1 VLCRS
6 AISTIQFLPESHIQ
20 AFTRLSTTLNPTESS
35 PHSLFLSDL
44 QAISSTINAILGAL
58 SRPHSLITSMSQTSK
73 AVDRH
78 LSSLRRSDRWPLGLL
93 DDTRNKIHQEA
104 AEKVEKARE
113 ELAGLGSELRYTQQT
128 VAGELAAFQDLH
140 ERMGRRAVKAL
151 VARVVVAEKARL
163 EAMKRAIRGVVDLKE
178 RRGGD
183 FAGR

>member
-1 VLCRS
+1 
-6 AISTIQFLPESHIQ
+6 
-20 AFTRLSTTLNPTESS
+20 
-35 PHSLFLSDL
+35 
-44 QAISSTINAILGAL
+44 
-58 SRPHSLITSMSQTSK
+58 MSQTSK

-183 FAGR
+183 VAGR